1 MKHDHHQR
9 DGKPRGVAD
18 KGDTLPA
25 DPGCEL
31 IVLARYNDI
40 PDAELARAE
49 LEANGIQSVIF
60 DENTIS
66 AQWLYA
72 QAMGGM
78 RLMVRAC
85 DASTA
90 AEILGLPP
98 ISAAELAQEAGE
110 TEDAKCPNYG
120 GSDVKTGF
128 FTVYGTSFLGIIGIV
143 LCYILPA
150 YLLSPVILAAV
161 PLGFRCKA
169 CGHKWRKDKQEVLA
183 P

>member
-1 MKHDHHQR
+1 MTHDHHQR
-9 DGKPRGVAD
+9 GGKPKGVAE
-18 KGDTLPA
+18 KGDTLPD

-31 IVLARYNDI
+31 IVLARYNDV
-40 PDAELARAE
+40 PDAELARGE

-78 RLMVRAC
+78 RLMVRMR

-98 ISAAELAQEAGE
+98 MSAGELAQEAGE
-110 TEDAKCPNYG
+110 TEDAKCPKCG
-120 GSDVKTGF
+120 SSDVKRGF
-128 FTVYGTSFLGIIGIV
+128 FTVYGTSCLGLLGIV

-150 YLLSPVILAAV
+150 FLISDAILLAV
-161 PLGFRCKA
+161 PLGYRCKA
-169 CGHKWRKDKQEVLA
+169 CGHKWRKLKAAKPA

>member
-9 DGKPRGVAD
+9 DGKPKGIAD

-40 PDAELARAE
+40 PDAELARGE

-60 DENTIS
+60 DENTIN

-78 RLMVRAC
+78 RLMVRAR

-98 ISAAELAQEAGE
+98 ISAGELAQEAGE
-110 TEDAKCPNYG
+110 TEEAKCPKCGNG
-120 GSDVKTGF
+120 DVKTGF
-128 FTVYGTSFLGIIGIV
+128 FTVYGTSFLGIIGI
-143 LCYILPA
+143 LLFYILPA
-150 YLLSPVILAAV
+150 IMISEAILAAI
-161 PLGFRCKA
+161 PWGYRCKA
-169 CGHKWRKDKQEVLA
+169 CGHKWRKLKA
-183 P
+183 AKPTP